1 MVRDASYKK
10 GDIIYRQRDE
20 ANEIFFIKYGTIHL
34 YLDYKTEN
42 AKLIGIASEGKVF
55 GELGVIESK
64 PRTMTA
70 VAADD
75 TIVTI
80 VDKQSFP
87 SYIKQNQNK
96 MILVMESLSSRIRS
110 QSQKLVK
117 ACKVVASYSEEKE
130 KKVNVNKAL
139 IEQMKTLAA
148 ENIRAKY

>member
-96 MILVMESLSSRIRS
+96 MILVMESLSSRIRA

-130 KKVNVNKAL
+130 KNVNVNKVL

-148 ENIRAKY
+148 ENIKAKH

>member
-42 AKLIGIASEGKVF
+42 AKLIGSATEGKVF

-117 ACKVVASYSEEKE
+117 ACKVVASYIEEKE

>member
-10 GDIIYRQRDE
+10 GDIIYRQNDE
-20 ANEIFFIKYGTIHL
+20 ANEIFFVKYGSVHL
-34 YLDYKTEN
+34 YLDYKTDN
-42 AKLIGIASEGKVF
+42 AKLIGSANEGMVF

-70 VAADD
+70 VAAEE

-80 VDKQSFP
+80 VDKASFP
-87 SYIKQNQNK
+87 EYIKQNQNK

>member
-10 GDIIYRQRDE
+10 GDIIYRQNDE
-20 ANEIFFIKYGTIHL
+20 ANEIFFVKYGSVHL
-34 YLDYKTEN
+34 YLDYKTDN
-42 AKLIGIASEGKVF
+42 AKLIGSANEGMVF

-70 VAADD
+70 VAAED

-80 VDKQSFP
+80 VDKPSFP

-96 MILVMESLSSRIRS
+96 MILVMESLSSRIRN

-117 ACKVVASYSEEKE
+117 ACKVVASYTEEKE

-139 IEQMKTLAA
+139 IEKMKTLAS
-148 ENIRAKY
+148 ENIRAKH